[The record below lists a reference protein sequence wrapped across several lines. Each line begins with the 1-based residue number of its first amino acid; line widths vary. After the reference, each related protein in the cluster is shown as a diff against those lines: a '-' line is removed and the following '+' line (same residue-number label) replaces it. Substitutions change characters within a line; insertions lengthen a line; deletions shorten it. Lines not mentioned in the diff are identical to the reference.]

1 MKKNKLNTLKN
12 FSLQPMAFSL
22 FVLLPLLLSPLELSP
37 RHFLKQRVAIAFS
50 AAVTF
55 ATNSPFPPLEVR
67 GGIEG
72 GVTSATNYI
81 LRITSE
87 ELIEE
92 KKNYLL
98 KGGVKIEKVKIGG
111 EPEEIIEKVLA
122 REAVYNSES
131 QEAELIDDVYY
142 EDSSIT
148 IKARRA
154 KLNLKDKTGVLYDAE
169 IVFKKEYTR
178 IITPEV
184 EKLSEN
190 HFIFK
195 KAIFTTC
202 EGALPDWCIK
212 GRDVDFI
219 KGDRVSAKDATFN
232 IKGIPVLYTPYIWAP
247 AITERK
253 TGFLIPSIT
262 YSNRLGA
269 QIKQPFYIVLGEHS
283 DSTIILDLYSE
294 RGIGKGLEF
303 RTRGFPENFAD
314 LWAYHIRDTRLNK
327 DFYELLI
334 KQNLE
339 PSLSTLSG
347 DLLREFIYVHTV
359 TDGFF
364 NTYAPL
370 REVRLT
376 RFLNSS
382 AEVSYLKSSLRLFAS
397 TEYYQDLSGDS
408 SRVAQKLPE
417 VGLSVYPDR
426 LGPFY
431 GSLELRAGNFLREEG
446 TKGQRLWI
454 SPGIIHS
461 TGEKIVLSQS
471 LKINGASYWLE
482 DSQDSKI
489 EKQVGA
495 ISYTATINTSLRKDF
510 HLDETTLIHTIE
522 PSIRFIREERIGDE
536 GNSLHGAIE
545 EFFDIRDLFKRSS
558 RIEMEL
564 LNRFLMFGG
573 ESNSAVDGEGRNEK
587 KLLLRFTQPYDTLT
601 SSWLPFVAEASFRT
615 KVLNGAL
622 EAGYD
627 QQKGLIETVTFK
639 TGVRINR
646 LSLNLG
652 ERYSRE
658 LDLLFLN
665 SSVNYQLSQALALN
679 STIWYDLKGG
689 GLRNFVAEASWKR
702 QCWTLNL
709 RYIKTPEDYSIHASI
724 DLRGL

>member
-1 MKKNKLNTLKN
+1 MIKA
-12 FSLQPMAFSL
+12 LQFFFVFL
-22 FVLLPLLLSPLELSP
+22 FVLLHETDTNAEELQKNFGPQPSTY
-37 RHFLKQRVAIAFS
+37 V
-50 AAVTF
+50 V
-55 ATNSPFPPLEVR
+55 
-67 GGIEG
+67 
-72 GVTSATNYI
+72 
-81 LRITSE
+81 RITSE
-87 ELIEE
+87 ELIEG
-92 KKNYLL
+92 KNIYIL
-98 KGGVKIEKVKIGG
+98 KGDVKIERVRTIKGG
-111 EPEEIIEKVLA
+111 EGNSVLEEIIEKIRA
-122 REAVYNSES
+122 REALYNSGT

-154 KLNLKDKTGVLYDAE
+154 KLNLKDRTGVLYDAE

-184 EKLSEN
+184 EKLSEE

-202 EGALPDWCIK
+202 EGILPDWCIK
-212 GRDVDFI
+212 GRDVDLI

-232 IKGIPVLYTPYIWAP
+232 IKGIPVLYTPYIWTP
-247 AITERK
+247 ALTERK

-269 QIKQPFYIVLGEHS
+269 QIKQPFYIVLGKHS

-334 KQNLE
+334 KQNSEVGGQRLDM
-339 PSLSTLSG
+339 SG
-347 DLLREFIYVHTV
+347 GESNGSATVRQYDSVTANSSAFREFIYVHTV

-364 NTYAPL
+364 DTYNPL

-397 TEYYQDLSGDS
+397 AEYYQDLEKDS
-408 SRVAQKLPE
+408 SRVSQKLPE
-417 VGLSVYPDR
+417 VGLSIYPDR
-426 LGPFY
+426 VGPFY

-454 SPGIIHS
+454 SPHVIHS
-461 TGEKIVLSQS
+461 TGEKIILSQS
-471 LKINGASYWLE
+471 LKINDARYWLE
-482 DSQDSKI
+482 DSQGSKI

-495 ISYTATINTSLRKDF
+495 ISYTATINTSLRRDF
-510 HLDETTLIHTIE
+510 QRGGEVTVGRTTLLHTIE

-536 GNSLHGAIE
+536 GNSLDYAIE

-564 LNRFLMFGG
+564 FSRFLMFGG
-573 ESNSAVDGEGRNEK
+573 ESNSAVDREGHNEK
-587 KLLLRFTQPYDTLT
+587 KLLLRFTQPYDTFT

-615 KVLNGAL
+615 KELNAAL
-622 EAGYD
+622 ESGYD
-627 QQKGLIETVTFK
+627 QQKGHIETVTFK

-665 SSVNYQLSQALALN
+665 SSVDYQLSQALALN

-689 GLRNFVAEASWKR
+689 GLRNFLAGASWKR

-724 DLRGL
+724 NLRGL

>member
-1 MKKNKLNTLKN
+1 
-12 FSLQPMAFSL
+12 MAFSL

-50 AAVTF
+50 ATEQQKV
-55 ATNSPFPPLEVR
+55 S
-67 GGIEG
+67 
-72 GVTSATNYI
+72 VTSATNYI

-184 EKLSEN
+184 EKLSED

-247 AITERK
+247 ALTERK

-262 YSNRLGA
+262 YTNRLGA

-446 TKGQRLWI
+446 TKGQRFWI

-564 LNRFLMFGG
+564 LNRFLMSGT
-573 ESNSAVDGEGRNEK
+573 ESNN
-587 KLLLRFTQPYDTLT
+587 LLLRFTQPYDTLT

-615 KVLNGAL
+615 KVLNAAL

>member
-1 MKKNKLNTLKN
+1 
-12 FSLQPMAFSL
+12 MAFSL

-37 RHFLKQRVAIAFS
+37 RHFLKQRVAIVFS
-50 AAVTF
+50 ATEQQKV
-55 ATNSPFPPLEVR
+55 S
-67 GGIEG
+67 
-72 GVTSATNYI
+72 VTSATNYI

-122 REAVYNSES
+122 REAVYNSET
-131 QEAELIDDVYY
+131 QEAELIDEVYY

-184 EKLSEN
+184 EKLSED

-247 AITERK
+247 ALTERK

-417 VGLSVYPDR
+417 VGLSVYPNR

-536 GNSLHGAIE
+536 GNNLHGAIE

-564 LNRFLMFGG
+564 LNRFLMSGT
-573 ESNSAVDGEGRNEK
+573 ESNN
-587 KLLLRFTQPYDTLT
+587 LLLRFTQPYDTLT

-622 EAGYD
+622 EVGYD

>member
-50 AAVTF
+50 ATEQQKV
-55 ATNSPFPPLEVR
+55 S
-67 GGIEG
+67 
-72 GVTSATNYI
+72 VTSATNYI

-92 KKNYLL
+92 KKKYLL

-184 EKLSEN
+184 EKLSED

-247 AITERK
+247 ALTERK

-262 YSNRLGA
+262 YTNRLGA

-495 ISYTATINTSLRKDF
+495 ISYTATINTSLRRDF
-510 HLDETTLIHTIE
+510 PLDETTLIHTIE

-564 LNRFLMFGG
+564 LNRFLMSGT
-573 ESNSAVDGEGRNEK
+573 ESNN
-587 KLLLRFTQPYDTLT
+587 LLLRFTQPYDTLT

>member
-1 MKKNKLNTLKN
+1 MIKA
-12 FSLQPMAFSL
+12 LQFFFTFL
-22 FVLLPLLLSPLELSP
+22 FVLLSAIDVNAEELQKNLS
-37 RHFLKQRVAIAFS
+37 HQ
-50 AAVTF
+50 
-55 ATNSPFPPLEVR
+55 
-67 GGIEG
+67 
-72 GVTSATNYI
+72 TSAYI

-87 ELIEE
+87 ELIKE
-92 KKNYLL
+92 KNIYIL
-98 KGGVKIEKVKIGG
+98 KGDVKIERVRTIKGDEDNNVL
-111 EPEEIIEKVLA
+111 EEVIEKVQA
-122 REAVYNSES
+122 REALYNSET

-142 EDSSIT
+142 EESLIT
-148 IKARRA
+148 IKAGRA
-154 KLNLKDKTGVLYDAE
+154 KLNLKNKTGVLYDAE
-169 IVFKKEYTR
+169 IVFKKEYMR
-178 IITPEV
+178 IITTQV
-184 EKLSEN
+184 EKLSED

-202 EGALPDWCIK
+202 EGILPDWCIK

-232 IKGIPVLYTPYIWAP
+232 VKGVPVFYTPYIWAP
-247 AITERK
+247 ALTERK

-314 LWAYHIRDTRLNK
+314 LWTYHIRDSRLNK

-334 KQNLE
+334 KQSSEVGGQKSDMSGGESNGSAPE
-339 PSLSTLSG
+339 RQSDSATANSSAFSLQPFF
-347 DLLREFIYVHTV
+347 REFIYVHTV

-364 NTYAPL
+364 ETYNPL

-382 AEVSYLKSSLRLFAS
+382 AEVSYLKSSLRLFA
-397 TEYYQDLSGDS
+397 TAEYYQDLEKDS

-417 VGLSVYPDR
+417 VGLSVYPHR
-426 LGPFY
+426 VGPFY

-446 TKGQRLWI
+446 LKGQRLWI
-454 SPGIIHS
+454 SPGMIHS
-461 TGEKIVLSQS
+461 TGEKIILSQS

-482 DSQDSKI
+482 DSQGSKI

-495 ISYTATINTSLRKDF
+495 ISYIATINTSLRRDF
-510 HLDETTLIHTIE
+510 HTESKTTLIHTIE

-536 GNSLHGAIE
+536 GNSLDYAME
-545 EFFDIRDLFKRSS
+545 DFFDIRDLFKRSS

-573 ESNSAVDGEGRNEK
+573 EGNNASHGKSQNEK
-587 KLLLRFTQPYDTLT
+587 KLLLRLTQPYDTLT

-615 KVLNGAL
+615 KGFNGAL
-622 EAGYD
+622 EAEYD

-639 TGVRINR
+639 TGVTINR
-646 LSLNLG
+646 LSFNLG

-665 SSVNYQLSQALALN
+665 SSVNYRLSEALALN
-679 STIWYDLKGG
+679 STIWYDLKGD
-689 GLRNFVAEASWKR
+689 GLRNFVAGASWKR
-702 QCWTLNL
+702 QCWTFNL

>member
-1 MKKNKLNTLKN
+1 MSKALKI
-12 FSLQPMAFSL
+12 FLLFL

-37 RHFLKQRVAIAFS
+37 RHLLKQRVAIAFS
-50 AAVTF
+50 ATEQQKV
-55 ATNSPFPPLEVR
+55 S
-67 GGIEG
+67 
-72 GVTSATNYI
+72 VTSATNYI

-122 REAVYNSES
+122 REAVYNSET

-184 EKLSEN
+184 EKLSED

-247 AITERK
+247 ALTERK

-397 TEYYQDLSGDS
+397 MEYYQDLSGDS

-489 EKQVGA
+489 EKQVSA

-536 GNSLHGAIE
+536 GNSLDYAIE

-564 LNRFLMFGG
+564 LNRFLMFGT
-573 ESNSAVDGEGRNEK
+573 ESNN
-587 KLLLRFTQPYDTLT
+587 LLLRFTQPYDTLT

-615 KVLNGAL
+615 KVLNAAL

>member
-1 MKKNKLNTLKN
+1 MSKALKI
-12 FSLQPMAFSL
+12 FLIFL
-22 FVLLPLLLSPLELSP
+22 FVLLPLSP

-50 AAVTF
+50 ATEQQKVT
-55 ATNSPFPPLEVR
+55 
-67 GGIEG
+67 
-72 GVTSATNYI
+72 VTSATNYI

-92 KKNYLL
+92 KKKYLL

-122 REAVYNSES
+122 REAVYNSET

-184 EKLSEN
+184 EKLSED

-247 AITERK
+247 ALTERK

-364 NTYAPL
+364 NTYNPL

-489 EKQVGA
+489 EKQVSA

-536 GNSLHGAIE
+536 GNSLDYAIE

-564 LNRFLMFGG
+564 LNRFLMFGT
-573 ESNSAVDGEGRNEK
+573 ESNN
-587 KLLLRFTQPYDTLT
+587 LLLRFTQPYDTLT

-615 KVLNGAL
+615 KVLNAAL

-689 GLRNFVAEASWKR
+689 GLRNFVAGASWKR